1 MAAQL
6 WQRRWKTDQTR
17 QTSLLMQ
24 SRMGEEALV
33 VRVRVLTGQS

>member
-1 MAAQL
+1 MATKVEDRSEA
-6 WQRRWKTDQTR
+6 
-17 QTSLLMQ
+17 QTSLPMQ